1 MRLLLFL
8 LLACQQLHAQQ
19 AFTFRK
25 GLACSEVHQYA
36 REAVY
41 TDLMAHQLYT
51 STLQPEPG
59 KPIIPGSDKI
69 WKELA
74 ADSNGTFQSN
84 ALAAGY
90 LYLQYNSPKEQKA
103 LFMATGNAMVFIN
116 GVPHAGDPY
125 RYGWMQIPVEL
136 KKGTNHF
143 LLRSFGMGSFASI
156 TARLLFPVKPIFI
169 SAKDATLP
177 FLVSGETNTPP
188 WAGLVLT
195 NTSSTSLAD
204 LQMEATIE
212 GRSIVT
218 KLPGLHAM
226 GSRKMPVM
234 LPVPAEIRKG
244 TYRAQLRLL
253 LKNKL
258 IDTSSI
264 DITAVNKGEHAS
276 YTFISSIDSSV
287 QYYAVAPQTKPT
299 ASPALFLSVHGAE
312 VEAISQARAYTPKE
326 EGPIVAPTNRRP
338 RGFNW
343 EDWGRLDALE
353 VLDIAKNKFKPDP
366 SRIYLTGHS
375 MGGHGTWYLG
385 ATYPGYWAAIAP
397 CAGYPTLAT
406 YGSHDGRIPTIAST
420 PAKQMLTRASNA
432 SNVFELANNYKA
444 SGIYILHGDSD
455 KTVSVD
461 YARQMKKL
469 LADFHPDFTYYEYP
483 GGSHWY
489 GNESVDWLPLFQYL
503 LLHRITPADSSHI
516 IDFSTASPSISA
528 SYKWIALLQQHK
540 PYQYSRVK
548 LQRDLVNGTITGTT
562 ENVRAIQL
570 DLSAFTKDSVRI
582 QLDGQQILL
591 TGAKGTVTLINQNNW
606 QQGPAPSAQEK
617 GPHRNGGFKE
627 AFQHHMIFVYGT
639 RGNKEENAWALNKA
653 RFDAETWYYRG
664 NGAVDII
671 PDVEFLKGSYPDR
684 GIILYGNMTTNAAAA
699 VLLRDCPIRV
709 ERGRATAGN
718 YSWESNDLGAYYTWP
733 NPSSPKTSIALIGGT
748 GMNGMRAANAN
759 QYFASGSGFPDF
771 LIFHG
776 DMLRDGD
783 QSIKAAGYFNSQWAI
798 SGDAVLNK

>member
-1 MRLLLFL
+1 MRLFLFF

-19 AFTFRK
+19 VFVFRK
-25 GLACSEVHQYA
+25 GLACGEVHQYA

-41 TDLMAHQLYT
+41 TDLLAYQLHT

-59 KPIIPGSDKI
+59 KPITPGSNKT
-69 WKELA
+69 WRELA

-90 LYLQYNSPKEQKA
+90 LYLQYDSPKEQKA
-103 LFMATGNAMVFIN
+103 LFMATGHAMVFIN

-136 KKGTNHF
+136 KKGTNHVY
-143 LLRSFGMGSFASI
+143 LRSFGMGSFASI
-156 TARLLFPVKPIFI
+156 TTRLLFPDKPFFI
-169 SAKDATLP
+169 SVNDPTLP
-177 FLVSGETNTPP
+177 FFVAGETNAPQ
-188 WAGLVLT
+188 WAGIVLT
-195 NTSSTSLAD
+195 NTGQASLKD
-204 LQMEATIE
+204 LHMEAVLEGQTIN
-212 GRSIVT
+212 T
-218 KLPGLHAM
+218 KLPTLHAM
-226 GSRKMPVM
+226 GNRKMPVQ
-234 LPVPAEIRKG
+234 LPVPPEIRKG
-244 TYRAQLRLL
+244 SYRVHLRLL
-253 LKNKL
+253 RNNKL
-258 IDTSSI
+258 IDSSGI
-264 DITAVNKGEHAS
+264 EITAVHKGEHAS
-276 YTFISSIDSSV
+276 YTFISGIDSSV

-299 ASPALFLSVHGAE
+299 ASPSLFFSVHGAE

-326 EGPIVAPTNRRP
+326 DGPIVAPTNRRP

-353 VLDIAKNKFKPDP
+353 VLDIAKKKFNPDP

-406 YGSHDGRIPTIAST
+406 YGSHDGRIPTTATT
-420 PAKQMLTRASNA
+420 PARQMLIRASNA

-469 LADFHPDFTYYEYP
+469 LADIHPNFTYYEYP

-489 GNESVDWLPLFQYL
+489 GNESVDWPPLFQYL
-503 LLHRITPADSSHI
+503 RLHRIPPADSSHI
-516 IDFSTASPSISA
+516 IDFSTASPTIS
-528 SYKWIALLQQHK
+528 SSFKWITILQQHK
-540 PYQYSRVK
+540 PYNYSRVK
-548 LQRDLVNGTITGTT
+548 LQRDLMNGMIIGTT
-562 ENVRAIQL
+562 DNVGAMQL
-570 DLSAFTKDSVRI
+570 DLSAFTKDSVLI
-582 QLDGQQILL
+582 QLDGQQMVL
-591 TGAKGTVTLINQNNW
+591 TGTKSTVTLVNHNNW
-606 QQGPAPSAQEK
+606 QQGPAPTMKEK
-617 GPHRNGGFKE
+617 GPHRNGGLKE
-627 AFQHHMIFVYGT
+627 AFRHNMIFVYGT
-639 RGNKEENAWALNKA
+639 RGSKEENAWAINKA
-653 RFDAETWYYRG
+653 RYDAETWYYRG
-664 NGAVDII
+664 NGAIDII
-671 PDVEFLKGSYPDR
+671 SDVEFLKGNFNDR

-699 VLLRDCPIRV
+699 VLLRDCPVRV
-709 ERGRATAGN
+709 ERGRASAGN
-718 YSWESNDLGAYYTWP
+718 NSWESNELAAYYTWP

-748 GMNGMRAANAN
+748 GINGMQAANAN
-759 QYFASGSGFPDF
+759 QYFASASGFPDF
-771 LIFHG
+771 LIFHR

-798 SGDAVLNK
+798 PGDAVLRY